1 MIRLQL
7 PYNSCATLTFFFL
20 RSTIEYIGHTYK
32 KTDPILIS
40 LKKKI
45 VGVAQELYNN
55 YFSNVIEYYY
65 YYSQKEND

>member
-1 MIRLQL
+1 MLRLQL

-40 LKKKI
+40 LKKK
-45 VGVAQELYNN
+45 N
-55 YFSNVIEYYY
+55 YWSCTRVI
-65 YYSQKEND
+65 QQLFF